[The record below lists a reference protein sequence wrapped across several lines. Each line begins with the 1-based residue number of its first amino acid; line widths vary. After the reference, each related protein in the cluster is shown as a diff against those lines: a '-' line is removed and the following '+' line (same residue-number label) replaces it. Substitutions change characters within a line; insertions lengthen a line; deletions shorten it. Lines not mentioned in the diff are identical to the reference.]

1 MILIVKLSTNRKP
14 FQYDDLGGDKVTLG
28 SAEEDAGRVWERVA
42 RETCKGF
49 PIVIYIYLNGKVAV
63 KLLLLTFDI

>member
-1 MILIVKLSTNRKP
+1 M
-14 FQYDDLGGDKVTLG
+14 LG
-28 SAEEDAGRVWERVA
+28 SAEKDAGRVWERLV
-42 RETCKGF
+42 RETCKEF